1 MDHPMKI
8 DDVRKTV
15 SNPKPLYFAAG
26 LGDAAVEVLKDAPAH
41 LNSLGA
47 KAGAAATDVAGK
59 VAGTAES
66 LQSKI
71 TLGQFGQLGQL
82 GGQLTDQLG
91 QLDAKAIKD
100 QLDPKVIKAQFAKLP
115 EPDLRAARE
124 KAQTLLLQ
132 QVGWALEFAGKAV
145 ETYDEYSE
153 RGKGVVDRLVYG
165 RGSAAEVV
173 DVEDGHGSAERIVV
187 ERVTVVEE
195 TPVAPAAAPAAE
207 AKAEAP
213 KTEAPKAETPKSETP
228 AEAPKAETAKPE
240 APKPAA
246 QPTAQ
251 ANGQK
256 PEPKKPTPPRRPA
269 PRGKKAE

>member
-1 MDHPMKI
+1 MKI

-41 LNSLGA
+41 LNTLSA
-47 KAGAAATDVAGK
+47 RAGVVANDVAGK

-66 LQSKI
+66 LQSRI
-71 TLGQFGQLGQL
+71 TLSP
-82 GGQLTDQLG
+82 LG
-91 QLDAKAIKD
+91 QLDPQKLRDQLAPEKLRG
-100 QLDPKVIKAQFAKLP
+100 QLDPKALRAKLSELP

-132 QVGWALEFAGKAV
+132 QVGWALEVAGKAV

-153 RGKGVVDRLVYG
+153 RGKGVVERVRAG
-165 RGSAAEVV
+165 RGTGVEVV
-173 DVEDGHGSAERIVV
+173 DVEDAQRPAAERITV
-187 ERVTVVEE
+187 EDVTVVEQ
-195 TPVAPAAAPAAE
+195 APAAKPE
-207 AKAEAP
+207 PAKAE
-213 KTEAPKAETPKSETP
+213 SNG

-240 APKPAA
+240 APKADAPKAEAPKPEAPKSEAPKTEAPKAAAEHKPAA
-246 QPTAQ
+246 
-251 ANGQK
+251 
-256 PEPKKPTPPRRPA
+256 EKKPSTPPRRPA